1 MEEVI
6 KLVKKQEK
14 KRCEKQLFL
23 YVMQNTT
30 DKISGIYKGVKFE
43 LFETFFINN
52 DSEVVTVFSCK
63 FYKIQL

>member
-1 MEEVI
+1 
-6 KLVKKQEK
+6 
-14 KRCEKQLFL
+14 
-23 YVMQNTT
+23 MQNTT

-63 FYKIQL
+63 FYKISKSRVAVINKKFKFYYL